1 MKLGGGPARRYL
13 SLAGFAFAGGSEKGE
28 TDTVAPFF
36 LSAFGFFASRVLR
49 F

>member
-1 MKLGGGPARRYL
+1 MNYL
-13 SLAGFAFAGGSEKGE
+13 SLAGFALVGGSEKGE

-36 LSAFGFFASRVLR
+36 LSAFGFLISRVLR